1 MLVVTRKA
9 GQQIVIDGQITI
21 TIVKIQGNRLSL
33 GIEAPRDIA
42 VHRAEILFDR
52 PEADAAALSDV
63 LTHV

>member
-1 MLVVTRKA
+1 MLVMTRKA

-21 TIVKIQGNRLSL
+21 TVVKIQGNRISL

-52 PEADAAALSDV
+52 PETDADALSDMF
-63 LTHV
+63 TNA